1 MEAVGPGS
9 GMHRARSPDV
19 EQAAARLR
27 RPRVRAALAA
37 KRALDV
43 LLAVAMLVALLPV
56 FLLVGVL
63 LAGAGEPRWLERKV
77 RLGRGGEPVPLL
89 RFPALPG
96 GLGRALERLG
106 ARELPLL
113 LCVITG
119 RLSFVGPRPL
129 PPGTG
134 AGHAGPRRLMAP
146 GLIGPA
152 QRRGEDGHGD
162 GELDDA
168 YVADWTLRGDLRM
181 LVFPRRHAPRPVST
195 GD

>member
-1 MEAVGPGS
+1 MD
-9 GMHRARSPDV
+9 RARSPDV
-19 EQAAARLR
+19 EQAAERLR

-43 LLAVAMLVALLPV
+43 LLAVAMLVALLPML
-56 FLLVGVL
+56 LLVGVL
-63 LAGAGEPRWLERKV
+63 LAGAGEPRWIERRV
-77 RLGRGGEPVPLL
+77 RLGRDGQPVRLL

-113 LCVITG
+113 VCVITG

-134 AGHAGPRRLMAP
+134 HTGPRRLMAP
-146 GLIGPA
+146 GLIGPG

-162 GELDDA
+162 GALDDA
-168 YVADWTLRGDLRM
+168 YVADWTLRGDLR
-181 LVFPRRHAPRPVST
+181 LLAFPRRRAPRPVST

>member
-1 MEAVGPGS
+1 MD
-9 GMHRARSPDV
+9 RARSPDV
-19 EQAAARLR
+19 EQAAERLH

-56 FLLVGVL
+56 LLLVGVL
-63 LAGAGEPRWLERKV
+63 LVATGEPRWIERRV
-77 RLGRGGEPVPLL
+77 RLGRDGEPVRLL
-89 RFPALPG
+89 RFPALPSG
-96 GLGRALERLG
+96 FGRALERLG

-113 LCVITG
+113 LCVISG

-129 PPGTG
+129 PPGTT
-134 AGHAGPRRLMAP
+134 AGHTGPRRLMAP
-146 GLIGPA
+146 GLIGPG
-152 QRRGEDGHGD
+152 QRPGEDGEGA
-162 GELDDA
+162 LDDA

-181 LVFPRRHAPRPVST
+181 LVFPRSRAPRPVST